1 LQGKLQVGEI
11 DKLKKVTPPV
21 EVLEN
26 IEGKTLPFAG
36 MVNRVIIS
44 VTESVKLLL
53 NN

>member
-26 IEGKTLPFAG
+26 IEG
-36 MVNRVIIS
+36 
-44 VTESVKLLL
+44 
-53 NN
+53 